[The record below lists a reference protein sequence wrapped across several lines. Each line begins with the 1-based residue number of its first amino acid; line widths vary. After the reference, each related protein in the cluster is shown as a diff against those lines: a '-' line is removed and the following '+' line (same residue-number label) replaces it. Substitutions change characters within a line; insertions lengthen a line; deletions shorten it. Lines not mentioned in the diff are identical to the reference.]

1 MKTQLAVSTTMI
13 SRVLLGG
20 LAIARVVAGT
30 TVDPAV
36 LDACPGYT
44 ASDVKVDGG
53 TLTASLQLAGKAC
66 NVFGIDIPSLSLEV
80 VYETANRIHVKITD
94 PSSTRY
100 EVPESVLPR
109 PSSAN
114 PVNPTSAAI
123 KFSYTTSPFTFTVQ
137 RTSTNEVLFSTASHP
152 IIYEPQYL
160 RVKTSVP
167 VNANIFGLGE
177 HTNDFRL
184 DPDNTTLTLWSRDAG
199 GVPAGTNLYGNHP
212 VYFEHRSTGTHAVL
226 LLNSNGMDIKLTKG
240 ALEYNVIGG
249 VLDFYFLA
257 GSQTDPTQVAIQ
269 YAEIAGTPAEVAYWT
284 FGLHQ
289 CRFGYTDYIDVAGVI
304 SNYSA
309 AKIPLETM
317 WTDIDYMDRR
327 RIFTVDPDYF
337 PLDRMQEIV
346 SYLHGQDQHY
356 VLMTDPAVGFLP
368 NQSYGPFDRGTA
380 DNVWLKNANGSDHL
394 GLVWPGVTVFPD
406 WFSPNVQDYWTNE
419 FELFYNP
426 ETGLDIDGA
435 WIDMNEPSSFCDI
448 PCDDPFEQA
457 VEQALPPARN
467 TPPPPPDAPIFVDT
481 PPVRRRSLRK
491 RENLLAPRYAIN
503 NAATG
508 GNLCNPETG
517 LDINGVWIG
526 MNEPSSFCDLPCNNP
541 FEQAMEQVLPPPR
554 STPPDVP
561 LFVDTPQVRRRSLG
575 KGENLLTPQYAINNA
590 APGGNLS
597 SKTAYTNTVHANN
610 LTEYDTHNLY
620 GTMMSVTTH
629 NAMLARRPGLRTLVI
644 TRSTFVGAGTRV
656 GKWLGDNLSDWEH
669 YRNSIAGILGMA
681 TVYQVP
687 MVGADIC
694 GYSDDTT
701 DILCSRWAML
711 GAFYPFM
718 RNHNADTSISQEF
731 YRWPLTTLAA
741 QNALDMRYRL
751 LDYFYTAFHA
761 ASLEGT
767 PVVSPMWF
775 KYPKDTATYP
785 IDLQWFF
792 GDSIL
797 VSPVTEEN
805 STSVSIYVPKDIFY
819 DFLTLA
825 PIQGTGSRVQ
835 LTNISYTE
843 IPVYIKG
850 GVVLPLR
857 ANGTM
862 TIAELRETDFEFVVA
877 PGTDGTA
884 TGSLYIDDGVSVTQ
898 ETVTE
903 VAMSYKS
910 NVLTV
915 AGSFAFET
923 GVNTSRARFLNVAKA
938 PVSVLLN
945 GVQVRKQ
952 AIAFNAAT
960 KVLDVTVGLP
970 FTKGFTITLR

>member
-1 MKTQLAVSTTMI
+1 MLT
-13 SRVLLGG
+13 RVLLGG
-20 LAIARVVAGT
+20 LAIGRVLAGT

-44 ASDVKVDGG
+44 ASNVKAEGG
-53 TLTASLQLAGKAC
+53 TLTASLKLAGKAC
-66 NVFGIDIPSLSLEV
+66 NVFGTDIPSLALKV
-80 VYETANRIHVKITD
+80 VYETATRIHVKITD
-94 PSSTRY
+94 PTSARY

-114 PVNPTSAAI
+114 PVNPKSAAI
-123 KFSYTTSPFTFTVQ
+123 KFSYTTSPFSFAIQ

-160 RVKTSVP
+160 RVKTNLA
-167 VNANIFGLGE
+167 VNANIYGLGE

-184 DPDNTTLTLWSRDAG
+184 DPDNTTLTLWSRDAYS
-199 GVPAGTNLYGNHP
+199 VPEGTNLYGNHP

-226 LLNSNGMDIKLTKG
+226 LLNSNGMDIKLTQG

-257 GSQTDPTQVAIQ
+257 GSQTDPTQAAKQ
-269 YAEIAGTPAEVAYWT
+269 YAEIVGTPAEVPYWS

-289 CRFGYTDYIDVAGVI
+289 CRFGYNNYIDVAGVI

-327 RIFTVDPDYF
+327 RIFTVEPDYF
-337 PLDRMQEIV
+337 PMTRMREIV
-346 SYLHGQDQHY
+346 DYLHGQDQHF
-356 VLMTDPAVGFLP
+356 VLMTDPAVGYLP
-368 NQSYGPFDRGTA
+368 GQNYGPYDRGTA
-380 DNVWLKNANGSDHL
+380 ADVWLKNANGSSHL
-394 GLVWPGVTVFPD
+394 GLVWPGVTVYPD

-419 FELFYNP
+419 FKLFYNP
-426 ETGLDIDGA
+426 EDGLDIDGA
-435 WIDMNEPSSFCDI
+435 WIDMNEPSSFCDL
-448 PCDDPFEQA
+448 PCDNPFEQA
-457 VEQALPPARN
+457 VHQALPPPRSTA
-467 TPPPPPDAPIFVDT
+467 PPPPDAPIFVGT
-481 PPVRRRSLRK
+481 PPVRRRSIEK
-491 RENLLAPRYAIN
+491 R
-503 NAATG
+503 
-508 GNLCNPETG
+508 
-517 LDINGVWIG
+517 D
-526 MNEPSSFCDLPCNNP
+526 
-541 FEQAMEQVLPPPR
+541 
-554 STPPDVP
+554 
-561 LFVDTPQVRRRSLG
+561 
-575 KGENLLTPQYAINNA
+575 LLTPQYSINNA

-597 SKTAYTNTVHANN
+597 SKTAYTDTIHANN

-620 GTMMSVTTH
+620 GTMMSVATH

-644 TRSTFVGAGTRV
+644 TRSTFAGAGKHV
-656 GKWLGDNLSDWEH
+656 GKWLGDNFSTWQH
-669 YRNSIAGILGMA
+669 YRNSIAGMLGMA
-681 TVYQVP
+681 TIYQVP

-694 GYSDDTT
+694 GYAADTT

-718 RNHNADTSISQEF
+718 RNHNSDTSISQEF
-731 YRWPLTTLAA
+731 YRWALTTQAA
-741 QNALDMRYRL
+741 QNVLDIRYRL
-751 LDYFYTAFHA
+751 LDYFYTAFHE
-761 ASLEGT
+761 ASLQGT
-767 PVVSPMWF
+767 PVVSPLWF

-825 PIQGTGSRVQ
+825 PIQGKGTQVQ

-850 GVVLPLR
+850 GAVLPLR
-857 ANGTM
+857 AKSTM
-862 TIAELRETDFEFVVA
+862 TTSELRETDFEFVVA

-884 TGSLYIDDGVSVTQ
+884 SGSLYIDDGVSVTQ
-898 ETVTE
+898 KTATE
-903 VAMSYKS
+903 VSMSYKF
-910 NVLTV
+910 NTFTV
-915 AGSFAFET
+915 TGSFGFKT
-923 GVNTSRARFLNVAKA
+923 GVNTSRVRFLDVAKA
-938 PVSVLLN
+938 PGTVRLN
-945 GVQVRKQ
+945 GQPVKKQ
-952 AIAFNAAT
+952 AVSYDQTT
-960 KVLDVTVGLP
+960 KVLDVAVGLP
-970 FTKGFTITLR
+970 FTNGFTVTLN